1 MDVKSE
7 AWSPACYWQPFLTT
21 READLKIKLTHG
33 GQKSRE
39 DHEEKE
45 VDFLET

>member
-1 MDVKSE
+1 MKHGVLLAIGSH
-7 AWSPACYWQPFLTT
+7 FLTT